1 VDFGILHGPAG
12 LHHQQIE
19 LGWTR
24 GIHSRLVGG
33 KDAMHEPRLAID
45 CLVAACT
52 SALAI
57 VVLRRFAASMGLVDH
72 PDQRKQHIGDVPL
85 VGGLAIFMGVSAG
98 AASHGQFHGFE
109 VVLLGTAAVLVLLGA
124 LDDRFDLSVRDRLL
138 IQTIVILTV
147 IASTGI
153 YIRTLGTIF
162 GHEVILGW
170 VGVPLTVVAVI
181 GLVNA
186 FNMMDG
192 IDGLAGGLEL
202 VSIAAI
208 ILFADP
214 TPLHG
219 VVALLAV
226 LAAASLPYLV
236 ANQGFMG
243 GKIFLGDA
251 GSMLIGYLLAW
262 ALIGMS
268 QIPQTQLSPVNVLW
282 CVALPV
288 FDTFAVMYRRM
299 RQGKSPFKPDR
310 GHIHHILLGAGLGP
324 RATLAALIALATGLA
339 LIGAF
344 ISSAAHSTGTNLTT
358 FCLAM
363 GAYVVTVTHVW
374 LRQEARRRGTPD
386 LPQRAADANVIP
398 SGTVRKSDPRELAGQ
413 RHEFMVEAS
422 DKTEAYR
429 SARRSSRR

>member
-1 VDFGILHGPAG
+1 
-12 LHHQQIE
+12 
-19 LGWTR
+19 
-24 GIHSRLVGG
+24 
-33 KDAMHEPRLAID
+33 MHEPRLVID

-57 VVLRRFAASMGLVDH
+57 VVLRRFAISLGLVDH

-85 VGGLAIFMGVSAG
+85 VGGLAIFMGVAAG
-98 AASHGQFHGFE
+98 AAGHGQFQEFE
-109 VVLLGTAAVLVLLGA
+109 MVLLGTAAVLVMLGA

-147 IASTGI
+147 VGSTGV
-153 YIRTLGTIF
+153 YIHTLGTLF
-162 GHEVILGW
+162 GHEVTLGW
-170 VGVPLTVVAVI
+170 IGVPLTVVAVI

-192 IDGLAGGLEL
+192 IDGLAGSLEL

-219 VVALLAV
+219 VIALLAL
-226 LAAASLPYLV
+226 LAAASLPYLI

-262 ALIGMS
+262 ALISMS

-299 RQGKSPFKPDR
+299 RQGRSPFKPDR

-324 RATLAALIALATGLA
+324 RTTLAALVTLASGLA
-339 LIGAF
+339 LTGAF
-344 ISSAAHSTGTNLTT
+344 ISSAAHSAGTNLTT
-358 FCLAM
+358 FCVAM
-363 GAYVVTVTHVW
+363 GVYVVTVTHVW
-374 LRQEARRRGTPD
+374 LRQEARQQGASDARD
-386 LPQRAADANVIP
+386 VADANVI
-398 SGTVRKSDPRELAGQ
+398 SSDAVREPGLNELAGQ
-413 RHEFMVEAS
+413 KDELMLEENE
-422 DKTEAYR
+422 KTEAYG

>member
-1 VDFGILHGPAG
+1 MVCTTHK
-12 LHHQQIE
+12 IE

-24 GIHSRLVGG
+24 GIRSRLVGG
-33 KDAMHEPRLAID
+33 KDAMHEPRLVID

-57 VVLRRFAASMGLVDH
+57 VVLRRFAVSLGLVDH

-85 VGGLAIFMGVSAG
+85 VGGLAIFMGVAAG
-98 AASHGQFHGFE
+98 AATHGQFQEFE
-109 VVLLGTAAVLVLLGA
+109 MVLLVTAAVLVLLGA

-147 IASTGI
+147 VASTGV
-153 YIRTLGTIF
+153 YIHTLGTIF
-162 GHEVILGW
+162 GHQVTLGW
-170 VGVPLTVVAVI
+170 IGVPLTVIAVI

-192 IDGLAGGLEL
+192 IDGLAGSLEL

-219 VVALLAV
+219 VIALLAV

-299 RQGKSPFKPDR
+299 RQGRSPFKPDR

-324 RATLAALIALATGLA
+324 RATLAVLIAVATGLA

-344 ISSAAHSTGTNLTT
+344 ISSAAHSAGTNLTT
-358 FCLAM
+358 FCVAM

-374 LRQEARRRGTPD
+374 LRQEARQHGASD
-386 LPQRAADANVIP
+386 PQRDADANAV
-398 SGTVRKSDPRELAGQ
+398 SSDAGGESDPRELAGQ
-413 RHEFMVEAS
+413 GREFVVEAS
-422 DKTEAYR
+422 DETEAYG

>member
-1 VDFGILHGPAG
+1 MYGSQLIL
-12 LHHQQIE
+12 
-19 LGWTR
+19 
-24 GIHSRLVGG
+24 
-33 KDAMHEPRLAID
+33 D
-45 CLVAACT
+45 CAVAACT

-57 VVLRRFAASMGLVDH
+57 VVLRRFAAPLGLVDH
-72 PDQRKQHIGDVPL
+72 PDQRKQHVGDVPL
-85 VGGLAIFMGVSAG
+85 VGGLAIFSGLIVG
-98 AASHGQFHGFE
+98 ALSRGQFQGFE
-109 VVLLGTAAVLVLLGA
+109 KALLGTAAVLVMLGA

-147 IASTGI
+147 IAGTGV
-153 YIRTLGTIF
+153 YIHTLGSIF
-162 GHEVILGW
+162 GHEVTLGW
-170 VGVPLTVVAVI
+170 AGVPLTVLAVI

-192 IDGLAGGLEL
+192 IDGLAGSLEL

-219 VVALLAV
+219 VIVMLAL

-262 ALIGMS
+262 ALIRLS
-268 QIPQTQLSPVNVLW
+268 QMPQTQLSPVDVLW

-310 GHIHHILLGAGLGP
+310 GHIHHILMGAGLGP
-324 RATLAALIALATGLA
+324 RTTLAALVALAALLA
-339 LIGAF
+339 LIGAL
-344 ISSAAHSTGTNLTT
+344 ISGVAQSAGTNLTT
-358 FCLAM
+358 FCVAM
-363 GAYVVTVTHVW
+363 GIYVIAVTHAW
-374 LRQEARRRGTPD
+374 LRQETRRHRLLDT
-386 LPQRAADANVIP
+386 QRAAGANDVSSGAVQRSSP
-398 SGTVRKSDPRELAGQ
+398 SGLAGKG
-413 RHEFMVEAS
+413 HEFSAEAS
-422 DKTEAYR
+422 DKGRVYGP
-429 SARRSSRR
+429 ARQSFRR

>member
-1 VDFGILHGPAG
+1 
-12 LHHQQIE
+12 
-19 LGWTR
+19 
-24 GIHSRLVGG
+24 
-33 KDAMHEPRLAID
+33 MHEPRLVVD

-57 VVLRRFAASMGLVDH
+57 VVLRRFAVSLGLVDH

-85 VGGLAIFMGVSAG
+85 VGGLAIFMGVAAG
-98 AASHGQFHGFE
+98 AAGHGQFQEFE
-109 VVLLGTAAVLVLLGA
+109 MVLLGTAAVLVMLGA

-147 IASTGI
+147 IASTGV
-153 YIRTLGTIF
+153 YIHTLGTLF
-162 GHEVILGW
+162 GHKVTLGW
-170 VGVPLTVVAVI
+170 IGVPLTVIAVI

-192 IDGLAGGLEL
+192 IDGLAGSLEL

-219 VVALLAV
+219 VIALLAL

-262 ALIGMS
+262 ALIRMS

-288 FDTFAVMYRRM
+288 FDTFAVMYRRI
-299 RQGKSPFKPDR
+299 RQGRSPFQPDR
-310 GHIHHILLGAGLGP
+310 GHIHHILLGTGLGP
-324 RATLAALIALATGLA
+324 RATLAALVALASGLA

-344 ISSAAHSTGTNLTT
+344 ISSAAHSAGTNLAT
-358 FCLAM
+358 FCVAM
-363 GAYVVTVTHVW
+363 GVYAVTVTHVW
-374 LRQEARRRGTPD
+374 LRQEARQRGAPD
-386 LPQRAADANVIP
+386 SQHAVDAAINSSNAAQE
-398 SGTVRKSDPRELAGQ
+398 SGSDELAGQ
-413 RHEFMVEAS
+413 KDELMLEES
-422 DKTEAYR
+422 DKTEAYGP
-429 SARRSSRR
+429 ARRSSRR

>member
-1 VDFGILHGPAG
+1 
-12 LHHQQIE
+12 
-19 LGWTR
+19 
-24 GIHSRLVGG
+24 
-33 KDAMHEPRLAID
+33 MHEPRLVVD

-57 VVLRRFAASMGLVDH
+57 VVLRRFAVSLGLVDH

-85 VGGLAIFMGVSAG
+85 VGGLAIFMGVAAG
-98 AASHGQFHGFE
+98 AAGHGQFQEFE
-109 VVLLGTAAVLVLLGA
+109 MVLLGTAAVLVMLGA

-147 IASTGI
+147 IASTGV
-153 YIRTLGTIF
+153 YIHTLGTLF
-162 GHEVILGW
+162 GHKVTLGW
-170 VGVPLTVVAVI
+170 IGVPLTVIAVI

-192 IDGLAGGLEL
+192 IDGLAGSLEL

-219 VVALLAV
+219 VIALLAL

-262 ALIGMS
+262 ALIRMS

-299 RQGKSPFKPDR
+299 RQGRSPFKPDR
-310 GHIHHILLGAGLGP
+310 GHIHHILLGTGLGP
-324 RATLAALIALATGLA
+324 RATLAALVALASSLA

-344 ISSAAHSTGTNLTT
+344 ISSAAHSAGTNLAT
-358 FCLAM
+358 FCVAM
-363 GAYVVTVTHVW
+363 GVYAVTVTHVW
-374 LRQEARRRGTPD
+374 LRQEARQRGAPD
-386 LPQRAADANVIP
+386 SQHAVDAAINSSNAVQE
-398 SGTVRKSDPRELAGQ
+398 SDSDELAGQ
-413 RHEFMVEAS
+413 KDGLMLEESA
-422 DKTEAYR
+422 KTEAYGP
-429 SARRSSRR
+429 ARRSSRR

>member
-1 VDFGILHGPAG
+1 
-12 LHHQQIE
+12 
-19 LGWTR
+19 
-24 GIHSRLVGG
+24 
-33 KDAMHEPRLAID
+33 MHEPRLVVD

-57 VVLRRFAASMGLVDH
+57 VVLRRFAVSLGLVDH

-85 VGGLAIFMGVSAG
+85 VGGLAIFMGVAAG
-98 AASHGQFHGFE
+98 AAGHGQFQEFE
-109 VVLLGTAAVLVLLGA
+109 MVLLGTAAVLVMLGA

-147 IASTGI
+147 IASTGV
-153 YIRTLGTIF
+153 YIHTLGTLF
-162 GHEVILGW
+162 GHKVTLGW
-170 VGVPLTVVAVI
+170 IGVPLTVIAVI

-192 IDGLAGGLEL
+192 IDGLAGSLEL

-219 VVALLAV
+219 VIALLAL

-262 ALIGMS
+262 ALIRMS

-299 RQGKSPFKPDR
+299 RQGRSPFKPDR
-310 GHIHHILLGAGLGP
+310 GHIHHILLGTGLGP
-324 RATLAALIALATGLA
+324 RTTLAALVALASGLA

-344 ISSAAHSTGTNLTT
+344 ISSAAHSAGTNLAT
-358 FCLAM
+358 FCVAM
-363 GAYVVTVTHVW
+363 GVYAVTVTHVW
-374 LRQEARRRGTPD
+374 LRQEARQRGASD
-386 LPQRAADANVIP
+386 SQHAVD
-398 SGTVRKSDPRELAGQ
+398 GTINSSNAVQESDSDELAGQ
-413 RHEFMVEAS
+413 KDELMLEES
-422 DKTEAYR
+422 DKTEAYGP
-429 SARRSSRR
+429 ARRSSRR

>member
-1 VDFGILHGPAG
+1 
-12 LHHQQIE
+12 
-19 LGWTR
+19 
-24 GIHSRLVGG
+24 
-33 KDAMHEPRLAID
+33 MHEPRLVVD

-57 VVLRRFAASMGLVDH
+57 VVLRRFAVSLGLVDH

-85 VGGLAIFMGVSAG
+85 VGGLAIFMGVAAG
-98 AASHGQFHGFE
+98 AAGHGQFQEFE
-109 VVLLGTAAVLVLLGA
+109 MVLLGTAAVLVMLGA

-147 IASTGI
+147 IASTGV
-153 YIRTLGTIF
+153 YIHTLGTLF
-162 GHEVILGW
+162 GHKVTLGW
-170 VGVPLTVVAVI
+170 IGVPLTVIAVI

-192 IDGLAGGLEL
+192 IDGLAGSLEL

-219 VVALLAV
+219 VIALLAL

-262 ALIGMS
+262 ALIRMS

-299 RQGKSPFKPDR
+299 RQGRSPFKPDR
-310 GHIHHILLGAGLGP
+310 GHIHHILLGTGLGP
-324 RATLAALIALATGLA
+324 RTTLAALVALASSLA

-344 ISSAAHSTGTNLTT
+344 ISSAAHSAGTNLAT
-358 FCLAM
+358 FCVAM
-363 GAYVVTVTHVW
+363 GVYAVTVTHVW
-374 LRQEARRRGTPD
+374 LRQEARQRGAPD
-386 LPQRAADANVIP
+386 SQHAVDAAINSSNAVQE
-398 SGTVRKSDPRELAGQ
+398 SDSDELAGQ
-413 RHEFMVEAS
+413 KDELMLEES
-422 DKTEAYR
+422 DKTEAYGP
-429 SARRSSRR
+429 ARRSSRR

>member
-1 VDFGILHGPAG
+1 
-12 LHHQQIE
+12 
-19 LGWTR
+19 
-24 GIHSRLVGG
+24 
-33 KDAMHEPRLAID
+33 MHEPRLVVD

-57 VVLRRFAASMGLVDH
+57 VVLRRFAVSLGLVDH

-85 VGGLAIFMGVSAG
+85 VGGLAIFMGVAAG
-98 AASHGQFHGFE
+98 AAGHGQFQEFE
-109 VVLLGTAAVLVLLGA
+109 MVLLGTAAVLVKLGA

-147 IASTGI
+147 IASTGV
-153 YIRTLGTIF
+153 YIHTLGTLF
-162 GHEVILGW
+162 GHKVTLGW
-170 VGVPLTVVAVI
+170 IGVPLTVIAVI

-192 IDGLAGGLEL
+192 IDGLAGSLEL

-219 VVALLAV
+219 VIALLAL

-262 ALIGMS
+262 ALIRMS

-299 RQGKSPFKPDR
+299 RQGRSPFKPDR
-310 GHIHHILLGAGLGP
+310 GHIHHILLGTGLGP
-324 RATLAALIALATGLA
+324 RTTLAALVALASSLA

-344 ISSAAHSTGTNLTT
+344 ISSAAHSAGTNLAT
-358 FCLAM
+358 FCVAM
-363 GAYVVTVTHVW
+363 GVYAVTVTHVW
-374 LRQEARRRGTPD
+374 LRQEARQRGAPD
-386 LPQRAADANVIP
+386 SQHAVDAAINSSNAVQE
-398 SGTVRKSDPRELAGQ
+398 SDSDELAGQ
-413 RHEFMVEAS
+413 KDGLMLEES
-422 DKTEAYR
+422 DKTEAYGP
-429 SARRSSRR
+429 ARRSSRR

>member
-1 VDFGILHGPAG
+1 
-12 LHHQQIE
+12 
-19 LGWTR
+19 
-24 GIHSRLVGG
+24 
-33 KDAMHEPRLAID
+33 MHEPRLVVD

-57 VVLRRFAASMGLVDH
+57 VVLRRFAVSLGLVDH

-85 VGGLAIFMGVSAG
+85 VGGLAIFMGVAAG
-98 AASHGQFHGFE
+98 AAGHGQFQEFE
-109 VVLLGTAAVLVLLGA
+109 MVLLGTAAVLVMLGA

-147 IASTGI
+147 IASTGV
-153 YIRTLGTIF
+153 YIHTLGTLF
-162 GHEVILGW
+162 GHKVTLGW
-170 VGVPLTVVAVI
+170 IGVPLTVVAVI

-192 IDGLAGGLEL
+192 IDGLAGSLEL
-202 VSIAAI
+202 VGIASI

-219 VVALLAV
+219 IIALLAL

-262 ALIGMS
+262 ALIRMS

-282 CVALPV
+282 CVALPI

-299 RQGKSPFKPDR
+299 RQGRSPFKPDR
-310 GHIHHILLGAGLGP
+310 GHIHHILLGMGLGP
-324 RATLAALIALATGLA
+324 RATLAALVALASGLA
-339 LIGAF
+339 LVGAF
-344 ISSAAHSTGTNLTT
+344 ISSAAHSAGTNLAT
-358 FCLAM
+358 FCVAM
-363 GAYVVTVTHVW
+363 GVYVVTVTHVW
-374 LRQEARRRGTPD
+374 LRQEARQRGAPD
-386 LPQRAADANVIP
+386 SRHVASANINSSSALQE
-398 SGTVRKSDPRELAGQ
+398 SGSDELAGQ
-413 RHEFMVEAS
+413 KNELMLEKS
-422 DKTEAYR
+422 DKTEVYGP
-429 SARRSSRR
+429 ARRSSRR